1 MFGAVFTM
9 ILPVTDRQ
17 SLEGLLV
24 DSNAEKKN
32 IEFSNYCED
41 IDTDMMGDRERG
53 YMTGSIDPISDIYS
67 PREVSL
73 TNDFDMIAASAR
85 RLSALARAEVNFIF
99 IFIILPPSLIIF
111 LFSPPS
117 VFFSQS

>member
-1 MFGAVFTM
+1 MVPILMFGAVFTM

-99 IFIILPPSLIIF
+99 IFIILPPSLILL
-111 LFSPPS
+111 LFSPP
-117 VFFSQS
+117 V